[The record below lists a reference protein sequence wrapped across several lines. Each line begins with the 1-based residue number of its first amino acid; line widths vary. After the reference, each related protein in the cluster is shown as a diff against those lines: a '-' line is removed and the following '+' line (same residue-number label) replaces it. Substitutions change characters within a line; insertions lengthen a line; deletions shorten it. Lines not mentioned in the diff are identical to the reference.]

1 MNPFESLAAK
11 TDELKEVSGIA
22 EMVGSLKVRESPGP
36 DARYRTLVEQIPA
49 IVFVAEIEGGLGE
62 AYISPQ
68 IEEILGY
75 TQKEWLSN
83 PVLWFQQLHPED
95 KTRWSVEAAGLFSSA
110 TPLRSAYRV
119 LARDG
124 TVVWFRCEVK
134 MVRHPDGRPWFI
146 HGVAFDITE
155 MKRAE
160 EELQREKER
169 VAEARGAERFRRSFE
184 EAPVGMVLLQHD
196 GTWERANRALCAMAG
211 YSESELIQIQF
222 GVAHPAEPRGAEGLR
237 ELVLSANIPP
247 AGIATRLLHRNGS
260 PVHVLLSVA
269 VVERDNEG
277 NPVHLLAHFQDI
289 TERAR
294 VEQDLEASR
303 SRAATSARLSSLGI
317 MAGGIAHEINNPMAI
332 IDASAANLLR
342 MAESGEV
349 NWAAVVKNCERIRH
363 TAVRI
368 SKIVRSLR
376 HIARDGSGD
385 EFQAAT
391 VRVLVEQT
399 LELCAERFRVLSVS
413 LTTALPRD
421 ELTVCCREA
430 QICQVLLNL
439 LQNGFDAA
447 LSADS
452 PRWVDVSAE
461 REGGWITISVRDSG
475 AGVPP
480 EIRERIM
487 DPFFTTKPV
496 GTGTGLGLSISR
508 TIAAEHGGRLELAAD
523 SPQTCFQLILPDA
536 AARNGMEHG
545 T

>member
-1 MNPFESLAAK
+1 
-11 TDELKEVSGIA
+11 
-22 EMVGSLKVRESPGP
+22 MVGSLRLRESPGP

-83 PVLWFQQLHPED
+83 PVLWFRQLHPDD
-95 KTRWSVEAAGLFSSA
+95 KTRWSEEAAGLFSSA
-110 TPLRSAYRV
+110 APLRSAYRV

-124 TVVWFRCEVK
+124 KVVWFRCEVK
-134 MVRHPDGRPWFI
+134 MVRHLDGRPWFI

-196 GTWERANRALCAMAG
+196 GTWERANRALCAMTG
-211 YSESELIQIQF
+211 YSENELISIHF
-222 GVAHPAEPRGAEGLR
+222 GVGAEGLR
-237 ELVLSANIPP
+237 ELMLSANIPP
-247 AGIATRLLHRNGS
+247 AGLATRLLHKNGS
-260 PVHVLLSVA
+260 AVHVLLSVA
-269 VVERDNEG
+269 VVERDSAG
-277 NPVHLLAHFQDI
+277 DPVRLLAHFQDI

-342 MAESGEV
+342 MAESGEM
-349 NWAAVVKNCERIRH
+349 NWPAVVKNCERIRH
-363 TAVRI
+363 TALRI

-385 EFQAAT
+385 EFQAAK

-413 LTTALPRD
+413 LTTALPKED
-421 ELTVCCREA
+421 LTVSCREA

-447 LSADS
+447 LARSP
-452 PRWVDVSAE
+452 PRWVEVLAE
-461 REGGWITISVRDSG
+461 RCGGWVTISVRDSG

-480 EIRERIM
+480 DIRERIM
-487 DPFFTTKPV
+487 EPFFTTKPV

-508 TIAAEHGGRLELAAD
+508 TIAAEHGGRLELATG
-523 SPQTCFQLILPDA
+523 SPPTCFQLILPDA
-536 AARNGMEHG
+536 AMHAGLEHG
-545 T
+545 R